1 MSNASFK
8 RYKVGLEVGRNGVEV
23 EIFVSAWNKED
34 IKEVIEVLY
43 GDRGTV
49 VYCEEIA
56 ELEDK

>member
-8 RYKVGLEVGRNGVEV
+8 RYLVILEIGRSGAEV

-56 ELEDK
+56 ELEGK

>member
-23 EIFVSAWNKED
+23 EVIVSAWSKED
-34 IKEVIEVLY
+34 IKGDVEFLY

-56 ELEDK
+56 EVEDK